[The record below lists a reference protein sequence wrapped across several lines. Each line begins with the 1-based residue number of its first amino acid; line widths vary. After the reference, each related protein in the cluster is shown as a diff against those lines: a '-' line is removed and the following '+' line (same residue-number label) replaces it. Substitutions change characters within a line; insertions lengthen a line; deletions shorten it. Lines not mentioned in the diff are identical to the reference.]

1 MSFRQQV
8 EEISGQRI
16 TLCFQCSKCSAGCPV
31 GDKMDLKPAQVM
43 HSIRLGHKDAVLHC
57 QAIWLCVGC
66 ETCSGRCPQQVEP
79 AEAMNA
85 ARILALREGIR
96 PSVRDVGIFYRGFVG
111 NLRLNGR
118 IHDVS
123 LAGITRLLSG
133 HLIEDIPLGWRLLV
147 RGRVKPPSLTGRG
160 RDFRRIYTR
169 AHQQEKGNDQ

>member
-8 EEISGQRI
+8 AEISGQQV

-31 GDKMDLKPAQVM
+31 ADKMDLKPAQVM
-43 HSIRLGHKDAVLHC
+43 HNICLGHKDAVLRC

-96 PSVRDVGIFYRGFVG
+96 PSVRDVGIFYRTFVG

-118 IHDVS
+118 IHDVA
-123 LAGITRLLSG
+123 LAGIARLLSG
-133 HLIEDIPLGWRLLV
+133 HLIEDIPLGWKLLV
-147 RGRVKPPSLTGRG
+147 RRRIKLPSVSGLGG
-160 RDFRRIYTR
+160 DFRRLYAR
-169 AHQQEKGNDQ
+169 AQEREKGNE